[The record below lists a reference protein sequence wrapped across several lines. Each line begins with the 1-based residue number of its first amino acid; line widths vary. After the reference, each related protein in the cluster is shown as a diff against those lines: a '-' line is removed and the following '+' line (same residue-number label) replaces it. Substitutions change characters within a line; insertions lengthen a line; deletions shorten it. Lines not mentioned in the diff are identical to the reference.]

1 MNNFNNRN
9 RDLSQVFDQRWK
21 ANKSN
26 DKKIKEER
34 KEFNFK
40 MYGIR
45 DKEDVRKE
53 LRQAN
58 TVDAKVERLN
68 QKMAGLSKL
77 NRNNFR

>member
-9 RDLSQVFDQRWK
+9 KDLSQVFDQRWK
-21 ANKSN
+21 ASNIN

-34 KEFNFK
+34 KQFNFK
-40 MYGIR
+40 MFGIR

>member
-1 MNNFNNRN
+1 MNSFNNRN
-9 RDLSQVFDQRWK
+9 KDLSQVFDQRWK
-21 ANKSN
+21 ASNIN
-26 DKKIKEER
+26 DKKINEER
-34 KEFNFK
+34 KQFNFK
-40 MYGIR
+40 MFGIR
-45 DKEDVRKE
+45 DKEDIRKE

>member
-1 MNNFNNRN
+1 MNNLNNRN
-9 RDLSQVFDQRWK
+9 KDLSQVFDQRWK
-21 ANKSN
+21 ASNIN

-34 KEFNFK
+34 KQFNFK
-40 MYGIR
+40 MFGIR

-58 TVDAKVERLN
+58 TVDAKVARLN

>member
-21 ANKSN
+21 ANTIN
-26 DKKIKEER
+26 DKKIKEDR
-34 KEFNFK
+34 KQFNFK
-40 MYGIR
+40 MFGIR

>member
-1 MNNFNNRN
+1 MNNLNNRN
-9 RDLSQVFDQRWK
+9 KDLSQVFDQRWK
-21 ANKSN
+21 ASNIN

-34 KEFNFK
+34 KQFNFK
-40 MYGIR
+40 MFGIR

>member
-1 MNNFNNRN
+1 MDNINRQK
-9 RDLSQVFDQRWK
+9 DLNKVFDERWR
-21 ANKSN
+21 ANKVDN
-26 DKKIKEER
+26 DKIRQAR
-34 KEFNFK
+34 KEFNLK

-58 TVDAKVERLN
+58 TVEAKVERLN
-68 QKMAGLSKL
+68 QKMDGLKNL

>member
-21 ANKSN
+21 ASNIN

-34 KEFNFK
+34 KQFNFK
-40 MYGIR
+40 MFGIR